1 MQLPR
6 QRSRTPIVFSRVEP
20 NQICERCSSR
30 LQRFVNAG
38 ASPMCFVEAL
48 AADAEFANGIVSDRH
63 VCSSCASRAAERHD
77 HSETRA
83 ATEKNRGASCSS
95 AGVACEP
102 HRSLREFANGM
113 CVHRIRKYSAHKA
126 RLRLHSR
133 NPGPE
138 GGVAG
143 Q

>member
-6 QRSRTPIVFSRVEP
+6 QRSRTPIVFGRVEP
-20 NQICERCSSR
+20 NQIYERCSPR
-30 LQRFVNAG
+30 LQRFGKAG
-38 ASPMCFVEAL
+38 AQPMCFVEAF
-48 AADAEFANGIVSDRH
+48 AANGEFANGIVSDHH
-63 VCSSCASRAAERHD
+63 VCSSCAGRAAQRRD

-83 ATEKNRGASCSS
+83 ATEKNRGASCGS
-95 AGVACEP
+95 AGVGCAP

-113 CVHRIRKYSAHKA
+113 CVYRIRKYSAHKA

-133 NPGPE
+133 NPSPE
-138 GGVAG
+138 GSVAS